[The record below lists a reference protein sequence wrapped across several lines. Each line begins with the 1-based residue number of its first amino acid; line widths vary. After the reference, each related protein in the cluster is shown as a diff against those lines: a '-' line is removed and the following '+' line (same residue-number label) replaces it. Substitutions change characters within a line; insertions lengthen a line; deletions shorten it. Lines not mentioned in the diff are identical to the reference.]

1 MSTRRGPELHGVYR
15 NELDR
20 ALHEDAFECAFR
32 AALYKF
38 GRLSNRRILEL
49 LRATAASNAIAVRET
64 DRELLD
70 RWFATYSFYFRLL
83 KDRRPWLVERPAS

>member
-15 NELDR
+15 DEIER
-20 ALHEDAFECAFR
+20 TIHEDAFECAFR

-38 GRLSNRRILEL
+38 GRLSNRRIVDL
-49 LRATAASNAIAVRET
+49 LRATAAANALALDET

-70 RWFATYSFYFRLL
+70 RWFGVYSTYFRAL
-83 KDRRPWLVERPAS
+83 KDRRPTLAERTAS